1 MTVEELKELLLQVRT
16 TKAESQTLEIKAAAL
31 GCPKKLYDTLSS
43 FSNQDD
49 GGILLF
55 GVDESRD
62 FAEVG
67 VYDAQDLITHVTE
80 QCNQMSP
87 LVRPIFTEIELDGK
101 AFVSAEIPSL
111 DVSERPCFYSGRGR
125 LTGSYV
131 RVGVADEPMTEYEVY
146 SFKAFRKKYQDDV
159 RTVER
164 ASLDVLDR
172 IVLEDYLVKL
182 RREKPNLAQM
192 NNEQI
197 LELMNITIGGIPT
210 MAAVLLF
217 SPYPQA
223 YFPQLG
229 ITAIVIPGVELG
241 EVGAEGERFSDNKR
255 IEGKITDMLEGA
267 LNFVRTNMKT
277 RTIIDPQSGKRTDKP
292 DYPMTA
298 VREAVLNAL
307 VHRDYSIHTEGMPI
321 QLHIYEDRLELRN
334 PGGLY
339 GRIRVDQLGKLQ
351 PDTRTPVLAV
361 AMEVLRETE
370 NRYSGIPTMRREL
383 KLAGM
388 TEPEF
393 QDIRGGFT
401 VCFRKSGVRSAQSE
415 QPHGGDLLT
424 FCKAPRSRR
433 EIADFLGLSS
443 VHYVSQ
449 THIAPLVE
457 RGLLSMTIPEKPRS
471 SRQRY
476 FTVEKQPPM
485 A

>member
-67 VYDAQDLITHVTE
+67 VYDAQNLITHVTE
-80 QCNQMSP
+80 QCSQMSP

-111 DVSERPCFYSGRGR
+111 DASERPCFYSGRGR

-146 SFKAFRKKYQDDV
+146 SFEAFRKKYQDDV

-172 IVLEDYLVKL
+172 IALEDYLVKL
-182 RREKPNLAQM
+182 KREKPNLAQM
-192 NNEQI
+192 SNEQI
-197 LELMNITIGGIPT
+197 FELMSITRGGIPT

-351 PDTRTPVLAV
+351 PDTRNPVLAV

-388 TEPEF
+388 PEPEF

-415 QPHGGDLLT
+415 QLHGGDLLT
-424 FCKAPRSRR
+424 FCKTPRSRK
-433 EIADFLGLSS
+433 EIANFLGLSS

-457 RGLLSMTIPEKPRS
+457 RGLLGITIPEKPRS

-476 FTVEKQPPM
+476 FTVEK
-485 A
+485 